1 MINKW
6 TLALAAAGLVSP
18 ALIHADEPD
27 QHPLMTGLSSTT
39 LSGYVDTSA
48 IWSINSPN
56 GTIAGRTFDGTPDK
70 LDGFNLH
77 AVKLVLEKPLDEGQW
92 SAGYKADLVFGP
104 DANYFSTVGNGGVPD
119 GSSDF
124 NVKQAYVALR
134 APVGNGLD
142 VKLGVWDTLI
152 GYEVFESVNNPNF
165 SRSYGYFIEPTHHT
179 GVLLSYHVNDWLSAS
194 GGVANGWSGGINDR
208 NQFDERK
215 AYLGS
220 VTITLPE
227 STGIFAGSSVYAGIV
242 YGETANAIVT
252 GSVDNVPPFNG
263 ADVTSYYL
271 GTTLNTGL
279 TGLSVGAALDYRDG
293 NPVTGAE
300 AYAWTTAFYASYQA
314 TEKLKLNARAEY
326 AKGSV
331 GTWYGAGV
339 ATPYMPGV
347 VAGAAAPND
356 NQLGALTLTADYS
369 LWANVVTRAELRWDR
384 NMGGDEIYHNTGF
397 AGKNDADLNA
407 VTLAA
412 NFIYKF

>member
-1 MINKW
+1 MINRW

-18 ALIHADEPD
+18 AVLHAEE
-27 QHPLMTGLSSTT
+27 QHQLQTALSQTT

-56 GTIAGRTFDGTPDK
+56 GAIAGRTFDGTPDK
-70 LDGFNLH
+70 LDGFNLE

-104 DANYFSTVGNGGVPD
+104 DANYYSTVGNGGVPD

-134 APVGNGLD
+134 APIGNGLD
-142 VKLGVWDTLI
+142 IKLGVWDTLI

-179 GVLLSYHVNDWLSAS
+179 GVLLSYHVSDWLSLS

-208 NQFDERK
+208 NQFEDRK

-220 VTITLPE
+220 LTITLPE
-227 STGIFAGSSVYAGIV
+227 SAGLFAGSSIYAGIV
-242 YGETANAIVT
+242 YGETANALAT
-252 GSVDNVPPFNG
+252 GTVNVPAANST
-263 ADVTSYYL
+263 DVTSYYV
-271 GTTLNTGL
+271 GTTVNTGL
-279 TGLSVGAALDYRDG
+279 TGLSAGAALDYRDG
-293 NPVTGAE
+293 NPNTGLDG
-300 AYAWTTAFYASYQA
+300 YAWTGALYLSYQA
-314 TEKLKLNARAEY
+314 TPKLKLNARAEY

-331 GTWYGAGV
+331 GTWYGGGI
-339 ATPYMPGV
+339 ATPYAPGL
-347 VAGAAAPND
+347 ATAPAPGHGPD
-356 NQLGALTLTADYS
+356 NNELGALTLTADYS
-369 LWANVVTRAELRWDR
+369 LWANVITRAELRWDH
-384 NMGGDEIYHNTGF
+384 NMGGDEIYHNTGIP
-397 AGKNDADLNA
+397 GQNDSDINA

-412 NFIYKF
+412 NIVYKF